1 MPAVDQGRT
10 GALVAGASGALLMAS
25 MFLPWFG
32 LDVRVE
38 LPGDAGSA
46 TVEEARLNAFE
57 AFRVIDIVVFVSAAL
72 GVGLGA
78 RSLVPRLAPNP
89 LLANAVAIA
98 AALSAL
104 LIVYRLLNP
113 PGFDLVAP
121 ELDTAT
127 GRRIGAF
134 FALLG
139 HGRHGLG
146 GYPGRFR
153 AARYFPC
160 RTASTAWRP
169 GLKPGSRVLHISVS
183 A

>member
-25 MFLPWFG
+25 LFLPWFG

-46 TVEEARLNAFE
+46 TVEEARVNAFE
-57 AFRVIDIVVFVSAAL
+57 AFRVIDIVLFVSAAL

-78 RSLVPRLAPNP
+78 RSLVPRAAPNP

-104 LIVYRLLNP
+104 LIVLRLLNP
-113 PGFDLVAP
+113 PGFEVAAQ
-121 ELDTAT
+121 ELDTVT

-139 HGRHGLG
+139 TAGMAWGATRAGSARPDTSPAAPPPRLG
-146 GYPGRFR
+146 DR
-153 AARYFPC
+153 A
-160 RTASTAWRP
+160 
-169 GLKPGSRVLHISVS
+169 
-183 A
+183 